1 MEKDTLIYIV
11 DDEEDIAHLID
22 VTLKKNNYKTKIFYN
37 GISLL
42 SAIENKIP
50 DIIILDLML
59 PDISGEQIT
68 NKLKSNEKY
77 KYIPIIMVTA
87 KGDEFDKVI
96 GLEIGADDYIAK
108 PFSTREL
115 VARVKA
121 VLRRIEQ
128 EHEKL
133 KGDELRAVL
142 NYNDIIKLDI
152 NKFAVTV
159 YDEPVNL
166 THAEFKILE
175 YLIKNRGWVLSRDKI
190 LSYLWG
196 NEKYVIDRTIDV
208 HIRHLREKLK
218 NAGKFIKNIRGVGYK
233 IE

>member
-1 MEKDTLIYIV
+1 MGKEILVYIV

-22 VTLKKNNYKTKIFYN
+22 VAMKKNNYKTKVFYN
-37 GISLL
+37 GKSLL
-42 SAIENKIP
+42 SAIDYKVP

-59 PDISGEQIT
+59 PDISGEEIT

-115 VARVKA
+115 AARVKA

-152 NKFAVTV
+152 NKFTATV

-196 NEKYVIDRTIDV
+196 DEKYVIDRTIDV